1 MELSNNYKLFIMY
14 TTYHDIF
21 GYVVEKI
28 LNFNNKMGRLIENK
42 EINTYFIEWN
52 NKSLTAEIRID
63 DIKNSVSN
71 FNRDNESDYNLAKGL
86 CILIDMDIKD
96 FPFK

>member
-1 MELSNNYKLFIMY
+1 MELSVLYIK
-14 TTYHDIF
+14 YHDIF

-42 EINTYFIEWN
+42 EMNTYFIDWN
-52 NKSLTAEIRID
+52 NESLTAEIHID
-63 DIKNSVSN
+63 DMTNSVSN
-71 FNRDNESDYNLAKGL
+71 FNRDDESDYNLAKGL
-86 CILIDMDIKD
+86 CILINMDIKD